1 MKLKF
6 KHVSILTLI
15 ELEILLVHYLC
26 NNSYTYNSTYKR
38 FNTIFLY
45 SKVVRGSESYIK

>member
-6 KHVSILTLI
+6 KHASILTLI
-15 ELEILLVHYLC
+15 ELEILLVHYLY
-26 NNSYTYNSTYKR
+26 NNSYTYKR
-38 FNTIFLY
+38 FNTIFLC

>member
-6 KHVSILTLI
+6 KHASILTLI
-15 ELEILLVHYLC
+15 ELEILLVHYLY
-26 NNSYTYNSTYKR
+26 NNSYKR
-38 FNTIFLY
+38 FNTIFLC